1 MTYTPD
7 GVLSLAYARETAGD
21 VIDAPEETVG
31 EDEVRDAYMFY
42 GNPPNQTLQSAAN
55 DYIAQTRG

>member
-1 MTYTPD
+1 MDT
-7 GVLSLAYARETAGD
+7 
-21 VIDAPEETVG
+21 G
-31 EDEVRDAYMFY
+31 EDEVGDYRMDDGYIMY